1 MDCAVAIVCR
11 PEIARGFALAGL
23 AATPVSTPEQ
33 GAQEVAGMVGSKDSA
48 VGLILVDEDVYAA
61 LSPELQA
68 ELRRRALPIV
78 VPIPGPTWVPQVGA
92 AEAYVAEVLGRAV
105 GYRVRLR

>member
-1 MDCAVAIVCR
+1 MDRAVSIVCR
-11 PEIARGFALAGL
+11 PEVARGFALAGL
-23 AATPVSTPEQ
+23 AATAVTTPER
-33 GAQEVAGMVGSKDSA
+33 GAAEVAGIIGNKDSN
-48 VGLILVDEDVYAA
+48 VGLVLVDEDVYAA